1 MVSAGAVSAAA
12 WPVSLGRVTA
22 MTFPAG
28 LDLRSH
34 EHGDA
39 TLAVVLRGGFAG
51 RYDGV
56 ERDCGPMTV
65 IVEPAGSIHANRFG
79 SRQTHVL
86 SLSLGDGPPP
96 QVSAMARETRI
107 THDAYAA
114 SLARSADAELQRPDE
129 LTSLAVDGLALEIV
143 ARLARAAGGDELAG
157 WLRAACDLVHERFAE
172 PLRLDTVAAE
182 VGVEPDRLA
191 RAFRRAYRAPLATYV
206 RRLRVEAAAERLVR
220 EPEASIATIAG
231 DVGFADQSHLTRR
244 FVAVMGTTPARYR
257 AAHRSR

>member
-28 LDLRSH
+28 LDLPPH
-34 EHGDA
+34 EHSDP

-51 RYDGV
+51 DYDGV

>member
-1 MVSAGAVSAAA
+1 
-12 WPVSLGRVTA
+12 
-22 MTFPAG
+22 
-28 LDLRSH
+28 
-34 EHGDA
+34 
-39 TLAVVLRGGFAG
+39 
-51 RYDGV
+51 
-56 ERDCGPMTV
+56 MTV

-79 SRQTHVL
+79 RRQTHVL

-129 LTSLAVDGLALEIV
+129 LTSLAVDGIALEIV

-220 EPEASIATIAG
+220 EPEASIAIIAG